1 LDTGPQALKGNRM
14 QGRFLRQV
22 INKFM
27 TNSEVANNARVQ
39 VYMPNGETFD
49 VCGIQL
55 MQNKIIGERESHRL
69 IITVEPTQWHM
80 GKMKKR
86 IGKKI
91 MNCYKTDVFKQSI
104 YSFKLNLNLEEINN
118 FCLDFEK
125 NNKGR
130 VVSNFG
136 GFQSNN
142 LDFNI
147 PIVNKL
153 GNLILGNVNYVSKK
167 YFKVNKLAASNALTL
182 FGSRLVSSAE

>member
-1 LDTGPQALKGNRM
+1 M
-14 QGRFLRQV
+14 QGRYLRQI

-86 IGKKI
+86 I
-91 MNCYKTDVFKQSI
+91 S
-104 YSFKLNLNLEEINN
+104 
-118 FCLDFEK
+118 
-125 NNKGR
+125 
-130 VVSNFG
+130 
-136 GFQSNN
+136 
-142 LDFNI
+142 
-147 PIVNKL
+147 
-153 GNLILGNVNYVSKK
+153 
-167 YFKVNKLAASNALTL
+167 
-182 FGSRLVSSAE
+182 